1 MRHIYF
7 IIIAA
12 FFVSCGIVHAAP
24 GLSRK
29 RHSHES
35 ESPTM
40 SPKEKRPRLNSKTRK
55 AVREICDK
63 LEDLEFPVTAD
74 DESVIEALV
83 MDYRGLGYRTR
94 SVVVDHVFN
103 DMLDAFAGL
112 KDEADESEYEDS
124 EGEESEYG
132 ILFIYVISF
141 LMYVI
146 F

>member
-1 MRHIYF
+1 
-7 IIIAA
+7 
-12 FFVSCGIVHAAP
+12 
-24 GLSRK
+24 
-29 RHSHES
+29 
-35 ESPTM
+35 M